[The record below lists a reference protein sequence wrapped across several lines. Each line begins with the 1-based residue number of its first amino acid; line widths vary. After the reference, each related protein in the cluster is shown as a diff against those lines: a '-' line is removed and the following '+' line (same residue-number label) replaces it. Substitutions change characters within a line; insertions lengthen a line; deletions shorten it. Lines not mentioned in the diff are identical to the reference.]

1 MGPVAVRQ
9 PAGRIWSP
17 WKMERERD
25 FTRVATL
32 LLLEFSRNARKRIFW
47 FSRDW
52 LDTRR
57 AAPSLADCSNN
68 DRLQII
74 PFYASK
80 RSSTRDDPLF
90 FSLFFSTRYSI
101 EGKFN
106 SRGLRYDRERE
117 SSDSK
122 LKFII
127 PFIKDTLFL
136 IVVEQMKFFSN
147 LCVSF
152 RHAISSD
159 GIYRNIS
166 NGERIC
172 ARNFELFSRENNFME
187 GQREREIS

>member
-1 MGPVAVRQ
+1 
-9 PAGRIWSP
+9 
-17 WKMERERD
+17 MERERD

-117 SSDSK
+117 
-122 LKFII
+122 
-127 PFIKDTLFL
+127 
-136 IVVEQMKFFSN
+136 
-147 LCVSF
+147 
-152 RHAISSD
+152 
-159 GIYRNIS
+159 
-166 NGERIC
+166 
-172 ARNFELFSRENNFME
+172 
-187 GQREREIS
+187 RERREFGQQIEIYHPLRRYTLPHCRRTNEIFFQSLCIVSTRHFFRWYL